1 MLGSP
6 WTQIGTAAAGGYN
19 IVGPGGPV
27 PYAPGTATPIPTRVY
42 VTPNQAAPGAGTV
55 VQGAFTTLGSD
66 IETGLSDVVQA
77 VEAPLSS
84 AANFITTALVL
95 IAAIIIVPRVLST
108 KK

>member
-1 MLGSP
+1 MLGAP

-19 IVGPGGPV
+19 IMGPAGPV
-27 PYAPGTATPIPTRVY
+27 PYVPGTATAIPTRVY
-42 VTPNQAAPGAGTV
+42 VTPNQAAPTAGTV
-55 VQGAFTTLGSD
+55 VEGAFTTLGSD
-66 IETGLSDVVQA
+66 IGAGVSDVVAA

-95 IAAIIIVPRVLST
+95 IAAIVVVPRVLS